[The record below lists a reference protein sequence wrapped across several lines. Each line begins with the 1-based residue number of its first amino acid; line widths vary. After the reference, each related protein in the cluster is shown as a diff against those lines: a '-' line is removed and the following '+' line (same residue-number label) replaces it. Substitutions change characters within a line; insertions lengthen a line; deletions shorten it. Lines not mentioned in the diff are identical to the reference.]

1 MFLLLHTN
9 LPVTPPKRDKN
20 EPKND
25 FFLPDLGGLT
35 IIVKAIKFSSELEQ
49 KYDTKQE
56 NLLKS
61 VKSGHFEVSPVKSG
75 RFWKQVAFWQFA
87 LRSKAATTSSVR
99 RWQEG
104 ATLADDPT
112 LVPLFLSSDTQ
123 SVPASPQCSTQQS
136 NFTNIKSGGRAEI
149 NFYPVTFRSKPPQAS
164 SM

>member
-35 IIVKAIKFSSELEQ
+35 IIVKAIKFSSESEQ

-56 NLLKS
+56 NLLKI

-75 RFWKQVAFWQFA
+75 RFPKQVGLPVCFA
-87 LRSKAATTSSVR
+87 VCSHN
-99 RWQEG
+99 Q
-104 ATLADDPT
+104 
-112 LVPLFLSSDTQ
+112 
-123 SVPASPQCSTQQS
+123 QCSTVARGS
-136 NFTNIKSGGRAEI
+136 DFGRRSY
-149 NFYPVTFRSKPPQAS
+149 FSSTFSVLRHPVS
-164 SM
+164 SLTAVLDTTI

>member
-35 IIVKAIKFSSELEQ
+35 IIVKAIKFSSESEQ

-56 NLLKS
+56 ILSKS

-75 RFWKQVAFWQFA
+75 RFWKHLGLVVCFA
-87 LRSKAATTSSVR
+87 VCS
-99 RWQEG
+99 Q
-104 ATLADDPT
+104 
-112 LVPLFLSSDTQ
+112 
-123 SVPASPQCSTQQS
+123 QCSTVARGS
-136 NFTNIKSGGRAEI
+136 DFGRRSY
-149 NFYPVTFRSKPPQAS
+149 FSSTFSVLRHPVS
-164 SM
+164 SLTAVLDTTI

>member
-25 FFLPDLGGLT
+25 FFLPVLGGLT
-35 IIVKAIKFSSELEQ
+35 IIVKAIKFSSESEQ

-75 RFWKQVAFWQFA
+75 RFWKKVGLVVCFA
-87 LRSKAATTSSVR
+87 VQSSHN
-99 RWQEG
+99 Q
-104 ATLADDPT
+104 
-112 LVPLFLSSDTQ
+112 
-123 SVPASPQCSTQQS
+123 QCSTVARGS
-136 NFTNIKSGGRAEI
+136 DFGRRSY
-149 NFYPVTFRSKPPQAS
+149 FSSTFSVLRHPVS
-164 SM
+164 SLTAVLDTTI

>member
-35 IIVKAIKFSSELEQ
+35 IIVKAIKFSSESEQ

-75 RFWKQVAFWQFA
+75 RFWKKVGLVVCFA
-87 LRSKAATTSSVR
+87 VQSSHN
-99 RWQEG
+99 Q
-104 ATLADDPT
+104 
-112 LVPLFLSSDTQ
+112 
-123 SVPASPQCSTQQS
+123 QCSTVARGS
-136 NFTNIKSGGRAEI
+136 DFGRRSY
-149 NFYPVTFRSKPPQAS
+149 FSSTFSVLRHPVS
-164 SM
+164 SLTAVLDTTI